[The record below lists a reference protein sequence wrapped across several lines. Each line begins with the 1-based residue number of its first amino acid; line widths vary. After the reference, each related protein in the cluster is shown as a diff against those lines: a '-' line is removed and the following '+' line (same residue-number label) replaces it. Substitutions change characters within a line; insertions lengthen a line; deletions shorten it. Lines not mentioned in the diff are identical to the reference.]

1 MYRSLL
7 VPLDGSA
14 FGEHALPLAL
24 GLARRSG
31 ASLRLLHVYA
41 PIATIYAEGALALD
55 SSIER
60 DLKEQQRH
68 YIHDVCRRIKEVS
81 SVPVH
86 PELLEGPVATTIRTA
101 AVGSGVDLVVMTTHG
116 RGPLARFWLGSVAD
130 QLVRELP
137 MPLLLL
143 RPGEGRPN
151 LKEEPALR
159 HVLLPLDGSPLAE
172 QMLEPAVALGSLS
185 DADYTLMRVITPV
198 APLDYPVEGTTFSQR
213 AQAIVTQ
220 IERLQAE
227 ARKEASDYLETVA
240 ARLRGRGLTVQTRV
254 VVDSSPAPA
263 ILHQTTPAGIDLI
276 ALETHG
282 RHGLPRLFL
291 GSVADKVIRGA
302 TVPVLVHRP
311 VHA

>member
-1 MYRSLL
+1 MYRSIL
-7 VPLDGSA
+7 VPLDGST

-41 PIATIYAEGALALD
+41 PLAAVYAEGAVAIDPSL
-55 SSIER
+55 ER
-60 DLKEQQRH
+60 DLKQQQVH
-68 YIHDVCRRIKEVS
+68 YLHDVVRRIGEVS

-86 PELLEGPVATTIRTA
+86 PEVLEGQVVTTIRAA

-116 RGPLARFWLGSVAD
+116 RGALARFWLGSVAD

-151 LKEEPALR
+151 LTDEPTLR
-159 HVLLPLDGSPLAE
+159 HILLPLDGSPLAE
-172 QMLEPAVALGSLS
+172 QMIEPAVALGSLS
-185 DADYTLMRVITPV
+185 EADHTLLRVITPV

-213 AQAIVTQ
+213 AQAIVAQ

-240 ARLRGRGLTVQTRV
+240 QRLRSRGLTVQTRV
-254 VVDSSPAPA
+254 VVESQPAPA
-263 ILHQTTPAGIDLI
+263 ILHQTTAGGIDLI

-291 GSVADKVIRGA
+291 GSVADKVIRGSA
-302 TVPVLVHRP
+302 VPVLVHRP
-311 VHA
+311 VHP